1 VSAAENPNDPD
12 NDGGRMTRALVVD
25 DLRENLYLLEA
36 LLKGYGYTVQT
47 AVNGAEGLALANKDL
62 PDIIISDVLM
72 PTMDGFTFCIQ
83 CKSDTRLKQIP
94 FIFYTATYT
103 DPKDEKFALS
113 LGADAFFVKPIEPVE
128 LIEKINEVVS
138 NHGKRSVEET
148 GTTQPVNLKVYNEI
162 LIHKLETKMADL
174 DITNKE
180 LLESESRYRNLNI
193 ELEKRIRERTAQLE
207 AANQEL
213 KAFSYSVSHDLR
225 APLRAMEGFSQILLK
240 EYAGQLDETGQGY
253 LNKINSASQH
263 MKQLIDDLLDLSRVT
278 RAELNKTKVNLSGM
292 AAKLS
297 AALSETQPGRQ
308 IEWDIVPDVI
318 VNGDERLLEVA
329 LGNLLNNAFKF
340 TSRHPTAHIEFG
352 VKKENEQTVYF
363 VRDDGAGF
371 DMAYASKLFGPF
383 QRLHS
388 AGLFEGTGIGLTIVQ
403 RIINRHGGHVW
414 AEAVIDK
421 GATFY
426 FTLG

>member
-1 VSAAENPNDPD
+1 
-12 NDGGRMTRALVVD
+12 
-25 DLRENLYLLEA
+25 
-36 LLKGYGYTVQT
+36 
-47 AVNGAEGLALANKDL
+47 
-62 PDIIISDVLM
+62 M
-72 PTMDGFTFCIQ
+72 PTMDGFTFCTH
-83 CKSDTRLKQIP
+83 CKNDPHLRQIP

-128 LIEKINEVVS
+128 LIQKINEVFSSHVNKS
-138 NHGKRSVEET
+138 EEENET
-148 GTTQPVNLKVYNEI
+148 VQPVNLKVYNEI

-180 LLESESRYRNLNI
+180 LMESESRYRNLNI

-240 EYAGQLDETGQGY
+240 DYAGQLDDRGQGY
-253 LNKINSASQH
+253 LDNISSSSQH
-263 MKQLIDDLLDLSRVT
+263 MKQLIDDLLNLSRVA
-278 RAELNKTKVNLSGM
+278 RAELNKTQVNLSRI
-292 AAKLS
+292 AARLT
-297 AALSETQPGRQ
+297 AALSETQPVRLVK
-308 IEWDIVPDVI
+308 WDIVSDVI

-340 TSRHPTAHIEFG
+340 TSLHPTAHIEFG
-352 VKKENEQTVYF
+352 TKKVKEETVYF

-403 RIINRHGGHVW
+403 RIINRHGGRVW
-414 AEAVIDK
+414 AEALIDQ